1 MEAFLD
7 AAGTSASAELVP
19 PQKKKVEGV
28 RFVHSWRT
36 FIQTE
41 TQKNNA
47 F

>member
-19 PQKKKVEGV
+19 PQKKVEGV
-28 RFVHSWRT
+28 RYVHSWRT